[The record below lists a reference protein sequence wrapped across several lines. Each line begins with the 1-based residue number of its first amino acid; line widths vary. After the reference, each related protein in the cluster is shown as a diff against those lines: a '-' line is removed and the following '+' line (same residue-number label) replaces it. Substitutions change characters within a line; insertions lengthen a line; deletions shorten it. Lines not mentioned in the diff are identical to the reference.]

1 MYPVTCTCIESLKKR
16 KETITGFIWMQ
27 CICYIG
33 HDQITTTDIRSR
45 STCVRISS
53 YELWGFLMQEPFW
66 RHDLF
71 DVIFSVLLQS
81 YIENE
86 NS

>member
-1 MYPVTCTCIESLKKR
+1 MYPVTCIEILKKE
-16 KETITGFIWMQ
+16 ETITGFIWMH
-27 CICYIG
+27 CICYIR
-33 HDQITTTDIRSR
+33 HDQTTTDIRSR

>member
-1 MYPVTCTCIESLKKR
+1 MYPVTCIEILKKE
-16 KETITGFIWMQ
+16 ETITGFIWMH
-27 CICYIG
+27 CICYIR
-33 HDQITTTDIRSR
+33 HDKTTTDIRSR

>member
-1 MYPVTCTCIESLKKR
+1 MYPVTCIEILKKE
-16 KETITGFIWMQ
+16 ETITGFIWTH
-27 CICYIG
+27 CICYIR
-33 HDQITTTDIRSR
+33 HDQTTTDIRSR